1 MIIQSVLKQIK
12 IHAINVCCNADFVA
26 HEVSQ
31 SQGVVCVE
39 FYNQHTAKQ
48 ASPESPVSPVSGNT
62 KLKCLI

>member
-12 IHAINVCCNADFVA
+12 IHAIDACCDADFVV

-48 ASPESPVSPVSGNT
+48 ASPKSPVKPVSGNT
-62 KLKCLI
+62 KLKYLI